1 MHPVIDIRNVH
12 RIFESVAGCAHI
24 LHNVSLA
31 VNPGEFVAIT
41 GPSGSGKSTLM
52 NILGCLDKPTAGD
65 YYLQGLN
72 VAELDD
78 EELTEVR
85 ALSIGFV
92 FQSFNLL
99 PRLSVIENVMLP
111 LAYTNVPRSQREMRA
126 VHALQA
132 VTLPVDHWDH
142 RISELSGGQMQRVAI
157 ARALVNDP
165 PIILADEPTG
175 NTDSATGALVMETFH
190 KLQKRGKTI
199 VLITHDPGI
208 AAEADRA
215 VTIRDG
221 RIHDGAYIPHAP
233 RTLRSAVDSL
243 PRFPPPPT
251 RRKERW
257 HERPRSHPEALH
269 SLEAN
274 KGRSLLTIT
283 GIVIG
288 IASVIAMTS
297 LIGGIQNSTVNS
309 LGLNAA
315 RMVQIYSSQE
325 LTESDI
331 EKLQKLVPQIEQIGI
346 VDSAYTEYK
355 TGDKSY
361 TVMAQGVDSDM
372 LDAVGASKL
381 VAGRTY
387 SRAESQSGSRVAL
400 ISRGGADQLYG
411 NEQDALGKTIKVSN
425 GEVQIVGVID
435 GGNDSMGSLTL
446 YMPRETIS
454 GLFGDENPSFPSVTA
469 LAAEGTDMDELC
481 KTIESKVRAMKGI
494 EEEDEYDSVSATSM
508 KSAIDAL
515 NSFMGAFSLIMG
527 AVASISLL
535 VGGIGIMNMMLTNVT
550 ERIREIGIRRAL
562 AQVVAIS
569 PRSFWPS
576 PRRCASPADCWVS

>member
-1 MHPVIDIRNVH
+1 M
-12 RIFESVAGCAHI
+12 S
-24 LHNVSLA
+24 
-31 VNPGEFVAIT
+31 
-41 GPSGSGKSTLM
+41 
-52 NILGCLDKPTAGD
+52 
-65 YYLQGLN
+65 
-72 VAELDD
+72 
-78 EELTEVR
+78 
-85 ALSIGFV
+85 
-92 FQSFNLL
+92 
-99 PRLSVIENVMLP
+99 
-111 LAYTNVPRSQREMRA
+111 
-126 VHALQA
+126 
-132 VTLPVDHWDH
+132 
-142 RISELSGGQMQRVAI
+142 
-157 ARALVNDP
+157 ARD
-165 PIILADEPTG
+165 
-175 NTDSATGALVMETFH
+175 
-190 KLQKRGKTI
+190 
-199 VLITHDPGI
+199 LIQ
-208 AAEADRA
+208 
-215 VTIRDG
+215 
-221 RIHDGAYIPHAP
+221 
-233 RTLRSAVDSL
+233 
-243 PRFPPPPT
+243 
-251 RRKERW
+251 
-257 HERPRSHPEALH
+257 EALH

-274 KGRSLLTIT
+274 KGRSLLTIL

-297 LIGGIQNSTVNS
+297 LIGGIQNSLVNS

-315 RMVQIYSSQE
+315 RMVQVYSSQE

-387 SRAESQSGSRVAL
+387 SQAESQSGSRVAL
-400 ISRGGADQLYG
+400 VSRNGADQLYG

-435 GGNDSMGSLTL
+435 GGSDSMGSLTL

-494 EEEDEYDSVSATSM
+494 EEEEYDSVSATSM
-508 KSAIDAL
+508 KSAIDTL

-535 VGGIGIMNMMLTNVT
+535 VGGIGIMNMMLTNVS

-562 AQVVAIS
+562 GASRRDITAQFLAESSALCVTGGLLGVLIGYLLAWALAMFASGSGILGELGAS
-569 PRSFWPS
+569 GQITPSFSIATVLLAFAVSVGIGVIFGFYPA
-576 PRRCASPADCWVS
+576 RRAAKLDPVDCLRYQ

>member
-1 MHPVIDIRNVH
+1 M
-12 RIFESVAGCAHI
+12 S
-24 LHNVSLA
+24 
-31 VNPGEFVAIT
+31 
-41 GPSGSGKSTLM
+41 
-52 NILGCLDKPTAGD
+52 
-65 YYLQGLN
+65 
-72 VAELDD
+72 
-78 EELTEVR
+78 
-85 ALSIGFV
+85 
-92 FQSFNLL
+92 
-99 PRLSVIENVMLP
+99 
-111 LAYTNVPRSQREMRA
+111 
-126 VHALQA
+126 
-132 VTLPVDHWDH
+132 
-142 RISELSGGQMQRVAI
+142 
-157 ARALVNDP
+157 ARD
-165 PIILADEPTG
+165 
-175 NTDSATGALVMETFH
+175 
-190 KLQKRGKTI
+190 
-199 VLITHDPGI
+199 LIQ
-208 AAEADRA
+208 
-215 VTIRDG
+215 
-221 RIHDGAYIPHAP
+221 
-233 RTLRSAVDSL
+233 
-243 PRFPPPPT
+243 
-251 RRKERW
+251 
-257 HERPRSHPEALH
+257 EALH

-274 KGRSLLTIT
+274 KGRSLLTIL

-297 LIGGIQNSTVNS
+297 LIGGIQNSLVNS

-361 TVMAQGVDSDM
+361 TVMAQGVDSNM

-387 SRAESQSGSRVAL
+387 SQAESQSGSRVAL

-411 NEQDALGKTIKVSN
+411 NEQDAQGKTIKVSN

-446 YMPRETIS
+446 YMPRETIA

-481 KTIESKVRAMKGI
+481 KAIESKVRAMKGI
-494 EEEDEYDSVSATSM
+494 EEEEYDSVSATSM

-562 AQVVAIS
+562 GASRRDITAQFLAESSALCVTGGLLGVLIGYLLAWGLAMFASGSGILGELGASGQITPSFSIATVLLAFVVSVGIGVIFGFYPA
-569 PRSFWPS
+569 
-576 PRRCASPADCWVS
+576 RRAAKLNPVECLRYQ

>member
-1 MHPVIDIRNVH
+1 M
-12 RIFESVAGCAHI
+12 S
-24 LHNVSLA
+24 
-31 VNPGEFVAIT
+31 
-41 GPSGSGKSTLM
+41 
-52 NILGCLDKPTAGD
+52 
-65 YYLQGLN
+65 
-72 VAELDD
+72 
-78 EELTEVR
+78 
-85 ALSIGFV
+85 
-92 FQSFNLL
+92 
-99 PRLSVIENVMLP
+99 
-111 LAYTNVPRSQREMRA
+111 
-126 VHALQA
+126 
-132 VTLPVDHWDH
+132 
-142 RISELSGGQMQRVAI
+142 
-157 ARALVNDP
+157 ARD
-165 PIILADEPTG
+165 
-175 NTDSATGALVMETFH
+175 
-190 KLQKRGKTI
+190 
-199 VLITHDPGI
+199 LIQ
-208 AAEADRA
+208 
-215 VTIRDG
+215 
-221 RIHDGAYIPHAP
+221 
-233 RTLRSAVDSL
+233 
-243 PRFPPPPT
+243 
-251 RRKERW
+251 
-257 HERPRSHPEALH
+257 EALH

-274 KGRSLLTIT
+274 KGRSLLTIL

-297 LIGGIQNSTVNS
+297 LIGGIQNSLVNS

-381 VAGRTY
+381 PAGRTY
-387 SRAESQSGSRVAL
+387 SQAESQSGSRVAL
-400 ISRGGADQLYG
+400 ISRNGADQLYG

-435 GGNDSMGSLTL
+435 GGSDSMGSLTL

-454 GLFGDENPSFPSVTA
+454 GLFSDENPSFPSVTA

-494 EEEDEYDSVSATSM
+494 EEDGYDSVSATSM

-515 NSFMGAFSLIMG
+515 NSFMDAFSLIMG

-562 AQVVAIS
+562 GASRRDITAQFLAESSALCVTGGLLGVLIGYLLAWALAMFAAGSGVLGELGASGQIT
-569 PRSFWPS
+569 PSFSIATVLLAFAVSVGIGVIFGFYPA
-576 PRRCASPADCWVS
+576 RRAAKLDPVECLRYQ

>member
-1 MHPVIDIRNVH
+1 M
-12 RIFESVAGCAHI
+12 S
-24 LHNVSLA
+24 
-31 VNPGEFVAIT
+31 
-41 GPSGSGKSTLM
+41 
-52 NILGCLDKPTAGD
+52 
-65 YYLQGLN
+65 
-72 VAELDD
+72 
-78 EELTEVR
+78 
-85 ALSIGFV
+85 
-92 FQSFNLL
+92 
-99 PRLSVIENVMLP
+99 
-111 LAYTNVPRSQREMRA
+111 
-126 VHALQA
+126 
-132 VTLPVDHWDH
+132 
-142 RISELSGGQMQRVAI
+142 
-157 ARALVNDP
+157 ARD
-165 PIILADEPTG
+165 
-175 NTDSATGALVMETFH
+175 
-190 KLQKRGKTI
+190 
-199 VLITHDPGI
+199 LIQ
-208 AAEADRA
+208 
-215 VTIRDG
+215 
-221 RIHDGAYIPHAP
+221 
-233 RTLRSAVDSL
+233 
-243 PRFPPPPT
+243 
-251 RRKERW
+251 
-257 HERPRSHPEALH
+257 EALH

-274 KGRSLLTIT
+274 KGRSLLTIL

-297 LIGGIQNSTVNS
+297 LIGGIQNSLVNS

-331 EKLQKLVPQIEQIGI
+331 DKLQKLVGI

-387 SRAESQSGSRVAL
+387 SQAESQSGSRVAL

-411 NEQDALGKTIKVSN
+411 NEQDALGKAIKVSN

-435 GGNDSMGSLTL
+435 GGSDSMGSLTL

-494 EEEDEYDSVSATSM
+494 AEDDEYDSVSATSM

-562 AQVVAIS
+562 GASRRDITAQFLAESSALCVTGGLLGVLIGYLLAWGLTFFAASSGIMS
-569 PRSFWPS
+569 EFGATGTITPSFSITTVLIAFAVSVGIGVIFGFYPA
-576 PRRCASPADCWVS
+576 RRAAKLDPVECLRYQ

>member
-1 MHPVIDIRNVH
+1 M
-12 RIFESVAGCAHI
+12 S
-24 LHNVSLA
+24 
-31 VNPGEFVAIT
+31 
-41 GPSGSGKSTLM
+41 
-52 NILGCLDKPTAGD
+52 
-65 YYLQGLN
+65 
-72 VAELDD
+72 
-78 EELTEVR
+78 
-85 ALSIGFV
+85 
-92 FQSFNLL
+92 
-99 PRLSVIENVMLP
+99 
-111 LAYTNVPRSQREMRA
+111 
-126 VHALQA
+126 
-132 VTLPVDHWDH
+132 
-142 RISELSGGQMQRVAI
+142 
-157 ARALVNDP
+157 ARD
-165 PIILADEPTG
+165 
-175 NTDSATGALVMETFH
+175 
-190 KLQKRGKTI
+190 
-199 VLITHDPGI
+199 LIQ
-208 AAEADRA
+208 
-215 VTIRDG
+215 
-221 RIHDGAYIPHAP
+221 
-233 RTLRSAVDSL
+233 
-243 PRFPPPPT
+243 
-251 RRKERW
+251 
-257 HERPRSHPEALH
+257 EALH

-274 KGRSLLTIT
+274 KGRSLLTIL

-297 LIGGIQNSTVNS
+297 LIGGIQNSLVNS

-325 LTESDI
+325 LTDSDVQ
-331 EKLQKLVPQIEQIGI
+331 KLQKLVPQIEQIGI

-361 TVMAQGVDSDM
+361 TVMAQGVDSNM

-387 SRAESQSGSRVAL
+387 SQAESQSGSRVAL

-435 GGNDSMGSLTL
+435 GGSDSMGSLTL

-494 EEEDEYDSVSATSM
+494 EEDEYDSVSATSM

-562 AQVVAIS
+562 GASRRDITAQFLAESSALCITGGLLGVLIGYLLAWGLAMLASESGILGELGAS
-569 PRSFWPS
+569 GQITPSFSIATVLLAFAVSVGIGVIFGFYPA
-576 PRRCASPADCWVS
+576 RRAAKLDPVECLRYQ

>member
-1 MHPVIDIRNVH
+1 M
-12 RIFESVAGCAHI
+12 S
-24 LHNVSLA
+24 
-31 VNPGEFVAIT
+31 
-41 GPSGSGKSTLM
+41 
-52 NILGCLDKPTAGD
+52 
-65 YYLQGLN
+65 
-72 VAELDD
+72 
-78 EELTEVR
+78 
-85 ALSIGFV
+85 
-92 FQSFNLL
+92 
-99 PRLSVIENVMLP
+99 
-111 LAYTNVPRSQREMRA
+111 
-126 VHALQA
+126 
-132 VTLPVDHWDH
+132 
-142 RISELSGGQMQRVAI
+142 
-157 ARALVNDP
+157 ARD
-165 PIILADEPTG
+165 
-175 NTDSATGALVMETFH
+175 
-190 KLQKRGKTI
+190 
-199 VLITHDPGI
+199 LIQ
-208 AAEADRA
+208 
-215 VTIRDG
+215 
-221 RIHDGAYIPHAP
+221 
-233 RTLRSAVDSL
+233 
-243 PRFPPPPT
+243 
-251 RRKERW
+251 
-257 HERPRSHPEALH
+257 EALH

-274 KGRSLLTIT
+274 KGRSLLTIL

-297 LIGGIQNSTVNS
+297 LIGGIQNSLVNS

-325 LTESDI
+325 LTDSDVQ
-331 EKLQKLVPQIEQIGI
+331 KLQKLVPQIEQIGI

-355 TGDKSY
+355 TGNKSY

-387 SRAESQSGSRVAL
+387 SQVESQSGSRVAL
-400 ISRGGADQLYG
+400 ISRNGADQLFG

-435 GGNDSMGSLTL
+435 GGSDSMGSLTL

-494 EEEDEYDSVSATSM
+494 AEDEYDSVSATSM

-515 NSFMGAFSLIMG
+515 NSFMGAFSLSMG

-562 AQVVAIS
+562 GASRRDITAQFLAESSALCVTGGLLGVLIGYLLAWGLAMFASGSGILGVIFGFY
-569 PRSFWPS
+569 PA
-576 PRRCASPADCWVS
+576 RRAAKLDPVECLRYQ

>member
-1 MHPVIDIRNVH
+1 M
-12 RIFESVAGCAHI
+12 S
-24 LHNVSLA
+24 
-31 VNPGEFVAIT
+31 
-41 GPSGSGKSTLM
+41 
-52 NILGCLDKPTAGD
+52 
-65 YYLQGLN
+65 
-72 VAELDD
+72 
-78 EELTEVR
+78 
-85 ALSIGFV
+85 
-92 FQSFNLL
+92 
-99 PRLSVIENVMLP
+99 
-111 LAYTNVPRSQREMRA
+111 
-126 VHALQA
+126 
-132 VTLPVDHWDH
+132 
-142 RISELSGGQMQRVAI
+142 
-157 ARALVNDP
+157 ARD
-165 PIILADEPTG
+165 
-175 NTDSATGALVMETFH
+175 
-190 KLQKRGKTI
+190 
-199 VLITHDPGI
+199 LIQ
-208 AAEADRA
+208 
-215 VTIRDG
+215 
-221 RIHDGAYIPHAP
+221 
-233 RTLRSAVDSL
+233 
-243 PRFPPPPT
+243 
-251 RRKERW
+251 
-257 HERPRSHPEALH
+257 EALH

-274 KGRSLLTIT
+274 KGRSLLTIL

-297 LIGGIQNSTVNS
+297 LIGGIQNSLVNS

-315 RMVQIYSSQE
+315 RMVQVYSSQE

-387 SRAESQSGSRVAL
+387 SQAESQSGSRVAL

-411 NEQDALGKTIKVSN
+411 NEQEAVGKTIKVSN
-425 GEVQIVGVID
+425 GEVQIAGVID
-435 GGNDSMGSLTL
+435 GGSDSMGSLTL

-454 GLFGDENPSFPSVTA
+454 GLFGEENPSFPSVTA

-494 EEEDEYDSVSATSM
+494 AEDDGYDSVSATSM

-550 ERIREIGIRRAL
+550 ERIREIGIRRGLGA
-562 AQVVAIS
+562 
-569 PRSFWPS
+569 SFWPS
-576 PRRCASPADCWVS
+576 PRRCASPVACWVF

>member
-1 MHPVIDIRNVH
+1 M
-12 RIFESVAGCAHI
+12 S
-24 LHNVSLA
+24 
-31 VNPGEFVAIT
+31 
-41 GPSGSGKSTLM
+41 
-52 NILGCLDKPTAGD
+52 
-65 YYLQGLN
+65 
-72 VAELDD
+72 
-78 EELTEVR
+78 
-85 ALSIGFV
+85 
-92 FQSFNLL
+92 
-99 PRLSVIENVMLP
+99 
-111 LAYTNVPRSQREMRA
+111 
-126 VHALQA
+126 
-132 VTLPVDHWDH
+132 
-142 RISELSGGQMQRVAI
+142 
-157 ARALVNDP
+157 ARD
-165 PIILADEPTG
+165 
-175 NTDSATGALVMETFH
+175 
-190 KLQKRGKTI
+190 
-199 VLITHDPGI
+199 LIQ
-208 AAEADRA
+208 
-215 VTIRDG
+215 
-221 RIHDGAYIPHAP
+221 
-233 RTLRSAVDSL
+233 
-243 PRFPPPPT
+243 
-251 RRKERW
+251 
-257 HERPRSHPEALH
+257 EALH

-274 KGRSLLTIT
+274 KWRSLLTIL

-297 LIGGIQNSTVNS
+297 LIGGIQNSLVNS

-372 LDAVGASKL
+372 LDAVAASKL

-387 SRAESQSGSRVAL
+387 SQVESQSGSRVAL
-400 ISRGGADQLYG
+400 ISRNGADQLFG

-435 GGNDSMGSLTL
+435 GGSDSMGSLTL

-494 EEEDEYDSVSATSM
+494 KEEDEYDSVSATSM

-562 AQVVAIS
+562 GTSRRDITAQFLAESSALCITGGLLGVLIGYLLAWGLTFFAASSGIMS
-569 PRSFWPS
+569 EFGATGTITPSFSITTVLIAFAVSVGIGVIFGFYPA
-576 PRRCASPADCWVS
+576 RRAAKLDPVECLRYQ

>member
-1 MHPVIDIRNVH
+1 M
-12 RIFESVAGCAHI
+12 S
-24 LHNVSLA
+24 
-31 VNPGEFVAIT
+31 
-41 GPSGSGKSTLM
+41 
-52 NILGCLDKPTAGD
+52 
-65 YYLQGLN
+65 
-72 VAELDD
+72 
-78 EELTEVR
+78 
-85 ALSIGFV
+85 
-92 FQSFNLL
+92 
-99 PRLSVIENVMLP
+99 
-111 LAYTNVPRSQREMRA
+111 
-126 VHALQA
+126 
-132 VTLPVDHWDH
+132 
-142 RISELSGGQMQRVAI
+142 
-157 ARALVNDP
+157 ARD
-165 PIILADEPTG
+165 
-175 NTDSATGALVMETFH
+175 
-190 KLQKRGKTI
+190 
-199 VLITHDPGI
+199 LIQ
-208 AAEADRA
+208 
-215 VTIRDG
+215 
-221 RIHDGAYIPHAP
+221 
-233 RTLRSAVDSL
+233 
-243 PRFPPPPT
+243 
-251 RRKERW
+251 
-257 HERPRSHPEALH
+257 EALH

-274 KGRSLLTIT
+274 KGRSLLTIL

-297 LIGGIQNSTVNS
+297 LIGGIQNTLVNS

-387 SRAESQSGSRVAL
+387 SQAESQSGSRVAL

-435 GGNDSMGSLTL
+435 GGSDSMGSLTL
-446 YMPRETIS
+446 YMPRETIA

-481 KTIESKVRAMKGI
+481 KTIESKVCAMKGI
-494 EEEDEYDSVSATSM
+494 AEEDEYDSVSATSM

-562 AQVVAIS
+562 GASRRDITSQFLAESSALCVTGGLLGVLIGYLLAWGLTFFAASSGIMS
-569 PRSFWPS
+569 EFGATGTITPSFSITTVLIAFAVSVGIGVIFGFYPA
-576 PRRCASPADCWVS
+576 RRAAKLNPVECLRYQ

>member
-1 MHPVIDIRNVH
+1 M
-12 RIFESVAGCAHI
+12 S
-24 LHNVSLA
+24 
-31 VNPGEFVAIT
+31 
-41 GPSGSGKSTLM
+41 
-52 NILGCLDKPTAGD
+52 
-65 YYLQGLN
+65 
-72 VAELDD
+72 
-78 EELTEVR
+78 
-85 ALSIGFV
+85 
-92 FQSFNLL
+92 
-99 PRLSVIENVMLP
+99 
-111 LAYTNVPRSQREMRA
+111 
-126 VHALQA
+126 
-132 VTLPVDHWDH
+132 
-142 RISELSGGQMQRVAI
+142 
-157 ARALVNDP
+157 ARD
-165 PIILADEPTG
+165 
-175 NTDSATGALVMETFH
+175 
-190 KLQKRGKTI
+190 
-199 VLITHDPGI
+199 LIQ
-208 AAEADRA
+208 
-215 VTIRDG
+215 
-221 RIHDGAYIPHAP
+221 
-233 RTLRSAVDSL
+233 
-243 PRFPPPPT
+243 
-251 RRKERW
+251 
-257 HERPRSHPEALH
+257 EALH

-274 KGRSLLTIT
+274 KGRSLLTIL

-297 LIGGIQNSTVNS
+297 LIGGIQNSLVNS

-387 SRAESQSGSRVAL
+387 SQAESQSGSRVAL
-400 ISRGGADQLYG
+400 ISRNGADHLYG

-435 GGNDSMGSLTL
+435 GGSDSMGSLTL

-494 EEEDEYDSVSATSM
+494 EEEEEEYDSVSATSM

-562 AQVVAIS
+562 GASRRDITAQFLAESSALCITGGLLGVLIGYLLAWGLTFFAASSGIMS
-569 PRSFWPS
+569 EFGATGTITPSFSITTVLIAFAVSVGIGVIFGFYPA
-576 PRRCASPADCWVS
+576 RRAAKLDPVECLRYQ

>member
-1 MHPVIDIRNVH
+1 M
-12 RIFESVAGCAHI
+12 S
-24 LHNVSLA
+24 
-31 VNPGEFVAIT
+31 
-41 GPSGSGKSTLM
+41 
-52 NILGCLDKPTAGD
+52 
-65 YYLQGLN
+65 
-72 VAELDD
+72 
-78 EELTEVR
+78 
-85 ALSIGFV
+85 
-92 FQSFNLL
+92 
-99 PRLSVIENVMLP
+99 
-111 LAYTNVPRSQREMRA
+111 
-126 VHALQA
+126 
-132 VTLPVDHWDH
+132 
-142 RISELSGGQMQRVAI
+142 
-157 ARALVNDP
+157 ARD
-165 PIILADEPTG
+165 
-175 NTDSATGALVMETFH
+175 
-190 KLQKRGKTI
+190 
-199 VLITHDPGI
+199 LIQ
-208 AAEADRA
+208 
-215 VTIRDG
+215 
-221 RIHDGAYIPHAP
+221 
-233 RTLRSAVDSL
+233 
-243 PRFPPPPT
+243 
-251 RRKERW
+251 
-257 HERPRSHPEALH
+257 EALH

-274 KGRSLLTIT
+274 KGRSLLTIL

-297 LIGGIQNSTVNS
+297 LIGGIQNSLVNS

-361 TVMAQGVDSDM
+361 TVMAQGVDSNM

-387 SRAESQSGSRVAL
+387 TDVESKAGSRVAL

-411 NEQDALGKTIKVSN
+411 NEQDALRKTIKVSN

-435 GGNDSMGSLTL
+435 GGSDSMGSLTL
-446 YMPRETIS
+446 YMPRETIA

-494 EEEDEYDSVSATSM
+494 EEEEYDSVSATSM

-562 AQVVAIS
+562 GASRRDITAQFLAESSALCVTGGLLGVLIGYLLAWGLAMFASGSGILGELGAS
-569 PRSFWPS
+569 GQITPSFSIATVLLTFAVSVGIGVIFGFYPA
-576 PRRCASPADCWVS
+576 RRAAKLNPVECLRYQ